1 MAKETNLNLA
11 TAPVGTLHGHAA
23 REYAAPSGAMVS
35 RGQILS
41 NAEEVLEPAHG

>member
-11 TAPVGTLHGHAA
+11 TAPVGTLHGRAA
-23 REYAAPSGAMVS
+23 REFAAPSGAMV
-35 RGQILS
+35 LS